1 MKKSDLREII
11 KEELIKEMSGQKA
24 FEEVIKYLR
33 TKIYTKLNN
42 DDLYD
47 LNVKLKDWFNKNV

>member
-33 TKIYTKLNN
+33 TKIYTKLND

-47 LNVKLKDWFNKNV
+47 LNVKLKEWFNKNV